1 MKLILSRPCQ
11 PSPFYPPRAKKS
23 GLKGVGHVSPPIKPH
38 KSVIM
43 DNRGKVWS
51 IDDDQKLMETP
62 HLPNSYFSQIMGR
75 SDNAIKF
82 RRSHLA
88 VKMHQNDPDTSLE
101 EYVVLMHGE
110 MEHALALLSE
120 WREKRA
126 SFTTFMDTTRKRK
139 AREMASVLPGSPA
152 QTEYPSR
159 AIQPFSHDGGM
170 LMSDMDSN
178 GGGGSRPPQ
187 SLNQPPI
194 WSATST
200 EARIDAICRS
210 IRDEGGNLASIFNDP
225 HFIPTLI
232 QHYPGFEAYGRV
244 VQARVSHH

>member
-1 MKLILSRPCQ
+1 
-11 PSPFYPPRAKKS
+11 
-23 GLKGVGHVSPPIKPH
+23 
-38 KSVIM
+38 
-43 DNRGKVWS
+43 
-51 IDDDQKLMETP
+51 
-62 HLPNSYFSQIMGR
+62 
-75 SDNAIKF
+75 
-82 RRSHLA
+82 
-88 VKMHQNDPDTSLE
+88 
-101 EYVVLMHGE
+101 

-139 AREMASVLPGSPA
+139 AREMASILPGSPA

-159 AIQPFSHDGGM
+159 AIQPFSHDCGGGGG
-170 LMSDMDSN
+170 DMDTN
-178 GGGGSRPPQ
+178 GGGSRPAQ
-187 SLNQPPI
+187 SSNQPPI